1 MGAPYQATAEKEKNV
16 DVMGRPRVVTGN
28 HPRVVAG
35 NHPRVVTGNHPRV
48 VTGNHP
54 RVVTGKSVVVTG
66 KPILGSENIVF
77 YGTKFSGHRFG
88 HHFGHHFGHRF
99 GHHFGHHAFRA
110 RQLFGHT
117 FG

>member
-1 MGAPYQATAEKEKNV
+1 MGAHYRATAEKKKHD
-16 DVMGRPRVVTGN
+16 DVMGRPRVVT
-28 HPRVVAG
+28 G

-54 RVVTGKSVVVTG
+54 RVVTGKSVVVKGT
-66 KPILGSENIVF
+66 PTLGSENIVF

-88 HHFGHHFGHRF
+88 HHFGHRF
-99 GHHFGHHAFRA
+99 GHHFGHHTFRA
-110 RQLFGHT
+110 RQIFGHT